1 MQVQRYKIF
10 LIAEWISTKIFI
22 VLQNDIF
29 LFCGNTNPKYLEMP
43 LYKGNLD
50 SNTNPNT
57 HPRSNPNTHPSVI
70 KGKAKLKK
78 LDTKN

>member
-1 MQVQRYKIF
+1 MIF
-10 LIAEWISTKIFI
+10 
-22 VLQNDIF
+22 F
-29 LFCGNTNPKYLEMP
+29 LFCGNTNPKSLEMP
-43 LYKGNLD
+43 LYKGNQD
-50 SNTNPNT
+50 SNTPPNT

>member
-1 MQVQRYKIF
+1 MVF
-10 LIAEWISTKIFI
+10 
-22 VLQNDIF
+22 F
-29 LFCGNTNPKYLEMP
+29 LFCGNTNPKSLEMP

-50 SNTNPNT
+50 SNTHPNTNPRTNPN
-57 HPRSNPNTHPSVI
+57 SNPNTHPSVI

>member
-1 MQVQRYKIF
+1 
-10 LIAEWISTKIFI
+10 
-22 VLQNDIF
+22 
-29 LFCGNTNPKYLEMP
+29 MP

-50 SNTNPNT
+50 SNTHPNTNPRTNPN
-57 HPRSNPNTHPSVI
+57 SNPNTHPSVI

>member
-1 MQVQRYKIF
+1 MVF
-10 LIAEWISTKIFI
+10 
-22 VLQNDIF
+22 F
-29 LFCGNTNPKYLEMP
+29 LFCGNTSPKSLEMP
-43 LYKGNLD
+43 LYKGNQD
-50 SNTNPNT
+50 STTNPNT

>member
-1 MQVQRYKIF
+1 MVF
-10 LIAEWISTKIFI
+10 
-22 VLQNDIF
+22 F
-29 LFCGNTNPKYLEMP
+29 LFCGNTSPKSLEMP
-43 LYKGNLD
+43 LYKGNQD

-57 HPRSNPNTHPSVI
+57 HPRRNPNTHPSVI

>member
-1 MQVQRYKIF
+1 MIF
-10 LIAEWISTKIFI
+10 
-22 VLQNDIF
+22 F
-29 LFCGNTNPKYLEMP
+29 LFCGNTNPK
-43 LYKGNLD
+43 
-50 SNTNPNT
+50 TNPNT